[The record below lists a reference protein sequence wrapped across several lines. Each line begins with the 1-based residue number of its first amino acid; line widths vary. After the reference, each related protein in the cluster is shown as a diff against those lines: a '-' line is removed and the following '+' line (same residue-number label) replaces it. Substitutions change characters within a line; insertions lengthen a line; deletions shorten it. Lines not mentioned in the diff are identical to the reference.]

1 MELTPAAPIELK
13 PDPWQRL
20 LALGS
25 ILSVIVLGIGL
36 FVTNAANRDQQEA
49 TRRQQDLAAAGQ
61 IADRFTQAIDQL
73 GQPGVDKIDVRLGA
87 LYSLER
93 IMRDSA
99 VDQPAVVEVIAAFVR
114 VHAPAS
120 GADPRAPAASPRAL
134 RIPATPVDIQA
145 AVTVLGRR
153 NRDYDHLPDGLNL
166 VATNLGG
173 ANLTNAKL
181 NSARLDDADLR
192 YASMGQAQLTAAFLG
207 RANLYGSAI
216 DQANLNRAI
225 LFNAD
230 LRYAHMWDTDLTSA
244 VLIRS
249 DLRYAQMQNADLT
262 RADLRGADL
271 RGADMYGATLAM
283 ADLTGADL
291 RGAVNLTND
300 DVRCAK
306 MDDRTQLPD
315 GIARPGPL
323 DDLDLE
329 RCRFK

>member
-1 MELTPAAPIELK
+1 MI
-13 PDPWQRL
+13 
-20 LALGS
+20 
-25 ILSVIVLGIGL
+25 ILGIGL
-36 FVTNAANRDQQEA
+36 YITNAANRDQQEA

-73 GQPGVDKIDVRLGA
+73 GQPGSDKIDVRLGA

-99 VDQPAVVEVIAAFVR
+99 VNQPAVVEVMAAFVR

-120 GADPRAPAASPRAL
+120 EADPRAPTASPQAL
-134 RIPATPVDIQA
+134 RLPATPVDIQA

-153 NRDYDHLPDGLNL
+153 NRDFDHLPDGLNL

-181 NSARLDDADLR
+181 SSARLDDADLR
-192 YASMGQAQLTAAFLG
+192 YASIGQAQLSDAFMG
-207 RANLYGSAI
+207 KANLYGSAL
-216 DQANLNRAI
+216 DQADLSRAI
-225 LFNAD
+225 LISAD
-230 LRYAHMWDTDLTSA
+230 LRYAHMWQTNLTSA
-244 VLIRS
+244 ILIRA
-249 DLRYAQMQNADLT
+249 DLRNTQMQGTDLT
-262 RADLRGADL
+262 RADLRSADL

-300 DVRCAK
+300 GVRCAK
-306 MDDRTQLPD
+306 MDDRTQLPN
-315 GIARPGPL
+315 GIVRPGRL

-329 RCRFK
+329 ACRFR